1 MDIRTKFKMA
11 RGVMRMFEMLIRRG
25 VAFFIDFILLLLIF
39 YGNAQFI
46 FISFDNAGQTFG
58 LQVVIAM
65 IMLQLIYVFIYFI
78 YIPVRMPG
86 QTVGKSIMKIKEVKQ
101 NQKEMTVSDYFKR
114 DFLLKFLLSSMTS
127 GFVVIFNAILLTY
140 QSIRKQPLRAFQD
153 YVMKTDV
160 IKVTK

>member
-1 MDIRTKFKMA
+1 MDIRTEFKMA
-11 RGVMRMFEMLIRRG
+11 RGVMRMFEMLVRRG

-46 FISFDNAGQTFG
+46 FISFSNALQPFG
-58 LQVVIAM
+58 LQVILAM
-65 IMLQLIYVFIYFI
+65 IILQLIYVFIYFI
-78 YIPVRMPG
+78 YIPIRMPG
-86 QTVGKSIMKIKEVKQ
+86 QTIGKRIMKIREVKQ
-101 NQKEMTVSDYFKR
+101 NKKEMTISDYFKR

-127 GFVVIFNAILLTY
+127 GFVVVFNAILLTY
-140 QSIRKQPLRAFQD
+140 QAIRKQPLRALQD